1 MCSIVKFVLFGWEKM
16 CIAQIPINYLS
27 ITNQIGK
34 VKDLLEDMTRRK
46 KNHAHDLLLLAK
58 DTFTST
64 LHWTT
69 KNKTIL
75 LIIRWKNGKT

>member
-34 VKDLLEDMTRRK
+34 VKDLLEDIYDNKKKKIMHMTYYY
-46 KNHAHDLLLLAK
+46 
-58 DTFTST
+58 
-64 LHWTT
+64 
-69 KNKTIL
+69 
-75 LIIRWKNGKT
+75 

>member
-34 VKDLLEDMTRRK
+34 VKDLLEDIYDKKKKKIMHMTYYYY
-46 KNHAHDLLLLAK
+46 
-58 DTFTST
+58 
-64 LHWTT
+64 
-69 KNKTIL
+69 
-75 LIIRWKNGKT
+75 